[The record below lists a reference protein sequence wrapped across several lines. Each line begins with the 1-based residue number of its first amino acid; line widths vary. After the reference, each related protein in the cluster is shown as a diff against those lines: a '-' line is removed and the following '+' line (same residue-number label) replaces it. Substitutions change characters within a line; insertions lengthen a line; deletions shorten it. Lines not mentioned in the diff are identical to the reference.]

1 MANKETSDF
10 EVGRIIIGRGIGRYN
25 KGEIKEF
32 RIEKV
37 GTKYIYIK
45 ENKADVPDFMK
56 KAIYKDS
63 LEGKNPNDRFEYFFS
78 LKEAKEHDEAEKLL
92 IKICDIVH
100 SYRNTAQEK
109 LKAIKELLSQEGDND
124 EASER

>member
-1 MANKETSDF
+1 MTNKETSDF
-10 EVGRIIIGRGIGRYN
+10 EVGRIIIGRGVGRYN

-78 LKEAKEHDEAEKLL
+78 LEEAKEHDEAEKLL
-92 IKICDIVH
+92 VKICDITDSH
-100 SYRNTAQEK
+100 RSTAEEK
-109 LKAIKELLSQEGDND
+109 LRAIKELLSQEG
-124 EASER
+124 